1 MRRLSEHDINDIMV
15 YFKQWLPLANQNYR
29 QMVIEEHQGRKDS
42 EQRLRLRDQDGGTG
56 VEW

>member
-1 MRRLSEHDINDIMV
+1 MV
-15 YFKQWLPLANQNYR
+15 YFKQWLPLANQNYK

>member
-1 MRRLSEHDINDIMV
+1 MRRPSEHDINAIIM
-15 YFKQWLPLANQNYR
+15 YFKQWLPMSNQNYK

-42 EQRLRLRDQDGGTG
+42 EQRLRHPGWHTG